1 MNRVLKISWV
11 LVGMSVLGSATAAD
25 ALPPSLRA
33 CMKETDATRR
43 LACFDRESATL
54 AGESAPVAKQAAP
67 APAASASA
75 ASATPAAP
83 AAAAATVGAAAATQ
97 SATDRFGYKGN
108 IAREE
113 IDKQKAE
120 EEASGALTANVT
132 AIATPPNGGM
142 VVTLDNGQVWQQK
155 TADRGMHIKVGDQV
169 TIKHA
174 MMGSFLLTSDT
185 VKGSMR
191 VSRVK

>member
-1 MNRVLKISWV
+1 MNRVLKVSWV
-11 LVGMSVLGSATAAD
+11 LVGVSILGSATAAD

-33 CMKETDATRR
+33 CMKEADATHR

-75 ASATPAAP
+75 ASATPAA
-83 AAAAATVGAAAATQ
+83 AAATVGAAAATTQ

-113 IDKQKAE
+113 LDKQKAA
-120 EEASGALTANVT
+120 EEASGALTSRVT
-132 AIATPPNGGM
+132 AIATQPNGGL
-142 VVTLDNGQVWQQK
+142 VVTLENGQVWQQK

-174 MMGSFLLTSDT
+174 LMGSFLLTSDT

>member
-1 MNRVLKISWV
+1 MNRVLKVSWV
-11 LVGMSVLGSATAAD
+11 LVGVSILGSATAAD

-33 CMKETDATRR
+33 CMKEADATHR

-75 ASATPAAP
+75 ASATPAA
-83 AAAAATVGAAAATQ
+83 AAATVGVAAATTQ

-113 IDKQKAE
+113 LDKQKAE
-120 EEASGALTANVT
+120 EEASGALTSKVT
-132 AIATPPNGGM
+132 AIATQPNGGL
-142 VVTLDNGQVWQQK
+142 VVTLENGQVWQQK

-174 MMGSFLLTSDT
+174 LMGSFLLTSDT

>member
-1 MNRVLKISWV
+1 MNRVLKVSWV
-11 LVGMSVLGSATAAD
+11 LVGVSILGSATAAD

-33 CMKETDATRR
+33 CMKEADATHR

-75 ASATPAAP
+75 ASATPAA
-83 AAAAATVGAAAATQ
+83 AAATVGAAAATTQ

-113 IDKQKAE
+113 LDKQKAE
-120 EEASGALTANVT
+120 EEASGALTSKVT
-132 AIATPPNGGM
+132 AIATQPNGGL
-142 VVTLDNGQVWQQK
+142 VVTLENGQVWQQK

-174 MMGSFLLTSDT
+174 LMGSFLLTSDT